1 MAGTGKWIV
10 GGIVSLLGLI
20 GLFLA
25 AGAKDDGIYLFG
37 LALAVFAVFYVF
49 AAIKAAFDSAEHR
62 NPSTAHPPEA
72 A

>member
-10 GGIVSLLGLI
+10 GGIVSLLGVV

-25 AGAKDDGIYLFG
+25 ANARDDGIYLFG
-37 LALAVFAVFYVF
+37 LAVAAFAVFYVF
-49 AAIKAAFDSAEHR
+49 TAIKNAFDSAAHR
-62 NPSTAHPPEA
+62 NTATSHPPEA

>member
-25 AGAKDDGIYLFG
+25 ANAKDDGIYLFG
-37 LALAVFAVFYVF
+37 FAVAAFAVFYVF
-49 AAIKAAFDSAEHR
+49 AAIKNAFDSAEHR
-62 NPSTAHPPEA
+62 NAATAHPPKSA
-72 A
+72 

>member
-25 AGAKDDGIYLFG
+25 ANAKDDGIYLFG
-37 LALAVFAVFYVF
+37 LAFAAFAVFYVF
-49 AAIKAAFDSAEHR
+49 AAIKTAFDSAEHGR
-62 NPSTAHPPEA
+62 ASTAHPTKTA
-72 A
+72 

>member
-25 AGAKDDGIYLFG
+25 ANARDDGIYLFG
-37 LALAVFAVFYVF
+37 LAVAAFAVFYVF
-49 AAIKAAFDSAEHR
+49 AAIKNAFDSAEQRHAA
-62 NPSTAHPPEA
+62 TAHPPEA